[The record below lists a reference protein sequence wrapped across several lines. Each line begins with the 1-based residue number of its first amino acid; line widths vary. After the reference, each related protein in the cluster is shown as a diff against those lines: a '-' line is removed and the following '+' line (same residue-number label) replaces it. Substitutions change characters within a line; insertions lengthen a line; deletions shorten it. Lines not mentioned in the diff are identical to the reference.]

1 MLPVYVL
8 KSLQRILDAVYRYLQ
23 FFMAVFCLY
32 YRGAMVNWEGP
43 NDMSPLH
50 QAAANRDK
58 SIAQILLANGAN
70 VRAKD
75 CEL

>member
-1 MLPVYVL
+1 MF
-8 KSLQRILDAVYRYLQ
+8 SI
-23 FFMAVFCLY
+23 FCF
-32 YRGAMVNWEGP
+32 RGATVNWEGP

-58 SIAQILLANGAN
+58 AIAQILLANGAN